1 MNARSLR
8 RRLFAGLAVIAP
20 VSITVYV
27 LRWIFNWLDGL
38 LGKFIYPHLPDLP
51 FQVRGLGLLVL
62 LLILLMIGWAAEW
75 AVGRRIVNAWHTT
88 LERFPL
94 TRRLYTA
101 SHRIVRTI
109 FGEEQ
114 RFFREVVI
122 VEYPAPGRW
131 SLGFVTS
138 SGPTAMQ
145 PHIDDAVTVF
155 IPTTPNPT
163 TGFLII
169 VPRSTV
175 RPVDFTIEEAF
186 TFILSAGG
194 VQPDGPIPATAM
206 PESTDAGTGTPV
218 TLSTAERATVGARG
232 EGAAD

>member
-20 VSITVYV
+20 VAITVYV
-27 LRWIFNWLDGL
+27 LRWIFIWLDNL

-62 LLILLMIGWAAEW
+62 LLLLLMIGWAAEW

-101 SHRIVRTI
+101 SHRIVRTV
-109 FGEEQ
+109 FGEDQ
-114 RFFREVVI
+114 RFFREVVL

-138 SGPTAMQ
+138 SAPVVMQ
-145 PHIDDAVTVF
+145 EQVGDGVTVF

-163 TGFLII
+163 TGYLVV
-169 VPRSTV
+169 VPRSSVT
-175 RPVDFTIEEAF
+175 PVSFTIEEAF

-194 VQPDGPIPATAM
+194 VQPDAPVATKA
-206 PESTDAGTGTPV
+206 AGTPASFQVSG
-218 TLSTAERATVGARG
+218 
-232 EGAAD
+232 